1 MRVAV
6 IIPALNE
13 EKAIGVVIDE
23 IPRPLVGRVIVVDN
37 GSSDRTAEV
46 AREHGADVVRE
57 EQRGYGNACLRGMA
71 ELDGEEVVVFLDG
84 DHSDFPE
91 EIVDLVAP
99 IEKGEAD
106 MVIGSRPLGNPE
118 RGALTPQQVFGNRV
132 ACAMIRILFRHRYTD
147 LGPFRAIR
155 AEALESLGMVDRTYG
170 WTVEMQVKALRKG
183 LRVREVPV
191 RYRRRIGK
199 SKVSGTVRGTLG
211 AGYKIITTI
220 LRYAR

>member
-1 MRVAV
+1 MKVAV

-13 EKAIGVVIDE
+13 EGAIGVVIDE
-23 IPRPLVGRVIVVDN
+23 IPRPLVGRVIVVNN

-46 AREHGADVVRE
+46 AREHGAHVVRE
-57 EQRGYGNACLRGMA
+57 DQRGYGNACLRGMA
-71 ELDGEEVVVFLDG
+71 ELDDAEIVVFLDG

-91 EIVDLVAP
+91 EIADLVAP
-99 IEKGEAD
+99 IERGEAD
-106 MVIGSRPLGNPE
+106 MVLGSRPLGNPE
-118 RGALTPQQVFGNRV
+118 PGALTPQQVFGNRV
-132 ACAMIRILFRHRYTD
+132 ACAMIRVLFRHRYTD

-155 AEALESLGMVDRTYG
+155 ADALESLGMVDRTYG